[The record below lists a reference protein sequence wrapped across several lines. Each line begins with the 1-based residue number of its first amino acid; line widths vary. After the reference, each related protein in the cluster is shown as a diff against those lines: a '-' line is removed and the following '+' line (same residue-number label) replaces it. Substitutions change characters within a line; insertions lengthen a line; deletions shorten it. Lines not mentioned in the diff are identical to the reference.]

1 MPAGSTGAK
10 SHGLHF
16 TGKQQPVRS
25 LIGLVVVH
33 DHAGGDGS
41 DCYTDEQA
49 TQIVFTVI
57 MIMVVMIVMSV
68 VIAITTVAVLT
79 IVTDTLLAILGYSS
93 GDICT
98 LDLLPVDRILGDS
111 PLRLRLGA

>member
-1 MPAGSTGAK
+1 
-10 SHGLHF
+10 
-16 TGKQQPVRS
+16 

-57 MIMVVMIVMSV
+57 MIMVVMIVNRP
-68 VIAITTVAVLT
+68 
-79 IVTDTLLAILGYSS
+79 GF
-93 GDICT
+93 
-98 LDLLPVDRILGDS
+98 
-111 PLRLRLGA
+111 